1 MNAREVIMILRSLL
15 RDNDRENLF
24 FSDGELLDKISSAQ
38 NEFISEFREN
48 IHTFFLQPQEHI
60 QIQRLAYIFEC
71 TLDSK
76 PLCFKHISSALKS
89 PYPTLYHAGGDRY
102 VIHNFKG
109 GEELRITASVFE
121 PLLTSP
127 SDELALGFEFAKALA
142 LRAYCDM
149 LLVQTSP
156 HNPQIYGFYK
166 EALREEKQKIRALKN
181 RANAKSTIFST
192 IQI

>member
-1 MNAREVIMILRSLL
+1 MNAHEVIMILRSLL
-15 RDNDRENLF
+15 RDDDRENLR
-24 FSDGELLDKISSAQ
+24 FSDGECLDKISHAQ
-38 NEFISEFREN
+38 NEYISEFREN
-48 IHTFFLQPQEHI
+48 IHTLTYTPKEQMRLP
-60 QIQRLAYIFEC
+60 RLAYIFEC
-71 TLDSK
+71 KLDGK
-76 PLCFKHISSALKS
+76 PLAFKHISSALKN